1 MRPLLALVLIA
12 PLLGCGPVQATSA
25 LIAADVELEGARA
38 SGAATAATQEFVSA
52 EAYLHKAREKN
63 GSAQYEAATTFAE
76 KSRELSQAARKKAMA
91 ASNARDSREDAP

>member
-1 MRPLLALVLIA
+1 MRSLLALLLLA

-38 SGAATAATQEFVSA
+38 SGAPSAAVQEFASA
-52 EAYLHKAREKN
+52 EAYLHKARERN
-63 GSAQYEAATTFAE
+63 GYAQYESAVAYAE

-91 ASNARDSREDAP
+91 ASNAKEQPEPTP